1 MKKINITMIII
12 IFIFSLFIISCAK
25 TQETQTT
32 DEEFTDTGI
41 LVIESTPSAADVYV
55 NEKLEGQTPL
65 TLYNMPV
72 GSYNVK
78 IRKGGYNDFEKNA
91 VVKVGAS
98 EEIDATLANV
108 QKEQQIQESVQQ
120 EQTKEKEQQE
130 SSQSDVINLASF
142 AMYHDFEGKSSAS
155 AKSGNSDV
163 FSRKYNDYVDFAAL
177 APAKI
182 GVIEKPF
189 MEISKADC
197 INTNKGVAQLKI
209 GQSLCAVTTEG
220 NYFALNLKT
229 INDLE
234 YKKLS

>member
-1 MKKINITMIII
+1 M
-12 IFIFSLFIISCAK
+12 ISCAK
-25 TQETQTT
+25 TQEAQTA
-32 DEEFTDTGI
+32 DEEFVDTGI

-78 IRKGGYNDFEKNA
+78 VGKEGYTDFEKNA
-91 VVKVGAS
+91 VVKVGVS
-98 EEIDATLANV
+98 EEIYASLDSM
-108 QKEQQIQESVQQ
+108 QKEIPNRQTTEE
-120 EQTKEKEQQE
+120 EQRKETEGAP
-130 SSQSDVINLASF
+130 SQYSIINLSSF
-142 AMYHDFEGKSSAS
+142 AMYHDFDGKSSAS
-155 AKSGNSDV
+155 ARSGNSDV

-182 GVIEKPF
+182 EVIEKPF

-197 INTNKGVAQLKI
+197 INTNKGIAQLKI
-209 GQSLCAVTTEG
+209 GQSLCVVTIEG

-229 INDLE
+229 INEME
-234 YKKLS
+234 YARLD